1 MYTYLNKLIKKQNL
15 SLKESE
21 DLLELMTSSDA
32 DAHLTSAI
40 LTALTSKGETKEEI
54 AGFIK
59 GMRKKM
65 ITINGLSAIDIVGT
79 GGDGSGT
86 FNISTTSSFVVAGA
100 GVKVA
105 KHGNRAAS
113 SICGSAD
120 VLEALGVNIMLD
132 PKKAET
138 VLEKVGLVFLFAPN
152 FHPAMKQV
160 VPIRKALKI
169 RTIFNFLG
177 PFLNPAQVKR
187 AVIGVPTPEM
197 AKTLSE
203 VAKLLNPKHLLI
215 ISSHDGMDEISTSG
229 KTTSYEVKG
238 NIVKK
243 IIIDPQKL
251 GFKKSSVKDLVGGDP
266 KISAQ
271 ILLDILKGKKGPKT
285 DAVLINSAFALLVS
299 GKVKNAKDGLK
310 LAKESIESGKALQVL
325 ENLIKETNRHE

>member
-1 MYTYLNKLIKKQNL
+1 MHNHLNKLINKQNL

-21 DLLELMTSSDA
+21 DLLDMITNPDA
-32 DAHLTSAI
+32 DPILTSAI
-40 LTALTSKGETKEEI
+40 LSALRSKGETKEEI

-65 ITINGLSAIDIVGT
+65 VVINGENAIDIVGT

-113 SICGSAD
+113 SKCGSAD

-132 PKKAET
+132 PKKAQT
-138 VLEKVGLVFLFAPN
+138 VLQKVGMVFLFAPN

-160 VPIRKALKI
+160 VPVRKALKI

-187 AVIGVPTPEM
+187 AVIGVPTPEI

-203 VAKLLNPKHLLI
+203 VAKLLNPKHVLI

-229 KTTSYEVKG
+229 KTTAYEIKG
-238 NIVKK
+238 KTVKK
-243 IIIDPQKL
+243 ITIDPQKL
-251 GFKKSSVKDLVGGDP
+251 GFKKSDVSDLTGGDP
-266 KISAQ
+266 KTSAH
-271 ILLDILKGKKGPKT
+271 ILMDILKGKKGAKT

-325 ENLIKETNRHE
+325 ENLIKETRK